1 MNIEKKRKF
10 ELDVHDENEP
20 FYYIYEPRT
29 AKRPNSFLTSNI
41 RTNKTN
47 NNTSNNSLLSANSRS
62 TATSNTTQ
70 VEEEL
75 FALKPSSPKLNL
87 FAMTLRFV
95 ALHSDM
101 IDSLCG
107 FPSLIGEIIFNECML
122 KLKKS
127 LSNLE
132 IFIRAYP
139 DLVCTSL
146 NLSNRDICEYRGLL
160 DILKN
165 SHLTH
170 LDLGNSD
177 LLFNQFDLLD
187 FLRSS
192 ENSLESLSL
201 RNNSLNDLYIRK
213 LTMSTRLGLCR
224 FAQLRHL
231 NLSENPRLTRACL
244 GFLHKFERLNE
255 IVTSEDELKGDG
267 TFKRCMCSKDNGND
281 VKDVVKENKGW
292 LASVCLE
299 DLRDVDV
306 ISTPKTIGEYFK
318 N

>member
-1 MNIEKKRKF
+1 MSTVKKRKF

-29 AKRPNSFLTSNI
+29 AKRPNSLLTSNI
-41 RTNKTN
+41 RTNKAN
-47 NNTSNNSLLSANSRS
+47 NNTSNNSLLTANSTS
-62 TATSNTTQ
+62 TSNTTQ

-122 KLKKS
+122 KLKKPS
-127 LSNLE
+127 ISKLE

-146 NLSNRDICEYRGLL
+146 NLSNRDIVEYRGLL

-255 IVTSEDELKGDG
+255 IVASEGELKEGDG
-267 TFKRCMCSKDNGND
+267 TFKRCMCSKGNS
-281 VKDVVKENKGW
+281 VKDVVVETKGW

-299 DLRDVDV
+299 DLRDVNV